1 MIRALL
7 LALLLA
13 VPTSLHAGN
22 LLRVQVS
29 GYPTMLVLYPD
40 GWKDVE
46 IFWEWSPSA
55 TGPWNRV
62 ELASPYENSPAIDR
76 NSQTIYL
83 RLRVRPITPAPG
95 AARSTHAKPYLLN
108 EY

>member
-13 VPTSLHAGN
+13 VPTSLHAAN
-22 LLRVQVS
+22 QIRVQVS
-29 GYPTMLVLYPD
+29 GYPTMLVQYSD
-40 GWKDVE
+40 DWKDVE
-46 IFWEWSPSA
+46 IFWEWSQSV
-55 TGPWNRV
+55 TGPWKRV
-62 ELASPYENSPAIDR
+62 ELASPYEDSPALDR

-83 RLRVRPITPAPG
+83 RLRVRPIIPKPG
-95 AARSTHAKPYLLN
+95 SARSLVAKPYLLN